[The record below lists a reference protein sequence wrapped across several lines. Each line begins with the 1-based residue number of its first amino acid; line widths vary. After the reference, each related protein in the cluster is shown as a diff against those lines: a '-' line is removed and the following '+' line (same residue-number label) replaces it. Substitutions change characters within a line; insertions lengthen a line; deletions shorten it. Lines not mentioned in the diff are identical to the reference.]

1 MPVSPLNTQ
10 FTSCGQSDNLR
21 MHYNLLRAALVASL
35 TGAGLISTPVLAE
48 GTSSKA
54 DVKCS
59 GFNFR
64 ALGFEEAKVG
74 AETSFTDTTH
84 DVLDPDALAR
94 GAIFVLS
101 IAQGGTITI
110 TKGADA
116 LAGSEVAPATPA
128 NECKMGEVLVQ
139 HNGTAIFNANSDLLD
154 AAHLTVVYP
163 DAALLGADV
172 LALTS

>member
-1 MPVSPLNTQ
+1 MAQSPPNTQ

-21 MHYNLLRAALVASL
+21 TQYNLLRAALVASL
-35 TGAGLISTPVLAE
+35 TGAGLISLPGLVI
-48 GTSSKA
+48 GTSSA
-54 DVKCS
+54 AAVKQT

-64 ALGFEEAKVG
+64 ALGFEETKAG
-74 AETSFTDTTH
+74 DETAFTATTH
-84 DVLDPDALAR
+84 DILDPDALAR

-116 LAGSEVAPATPA
+116 LAGLEVAPATPS
-128 NECKMGEVLVQ
+128 NECKLGEVLVQ
-139 HNGTAIFNANSDLLD
+139 HNGSAIFNASSDDLD
-154 AAHLTVVYP
+154 AAHLTAVFTDEP
-163 DAALLGADV
+163 LLGADV